1 MRCNFMSRILIV
13 DDAAFMRAKIRMAL
27 EKAGYEVVGEAVNG
41 ADGVAQYM
49 KLKPDLVTLD
59 ITMPV
64 MSGID
69 ALKEIIKS
77 DAKAK
82 ALIVSAM
89 GQEAVVREAVMYG
102 AKTFIVKPFSDER
115 LLNTVEKILSV

>member
-1 MRCNFMSRILIV
+1 MSRILIV